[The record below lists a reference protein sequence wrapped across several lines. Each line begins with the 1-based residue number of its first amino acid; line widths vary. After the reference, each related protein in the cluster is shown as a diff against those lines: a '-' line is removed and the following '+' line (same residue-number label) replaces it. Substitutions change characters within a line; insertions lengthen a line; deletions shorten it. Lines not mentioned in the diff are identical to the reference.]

1 MPMTLPYDMGNAGD
15 LVKHG
20 VLAEFVRWQC
30 ELGIPLRFMDP
41 FGGEPWER
49 PVPEVARRVRALK
62 GTALHTAQTDIED
75 GRYYGSA
82 FVVLHAVGAA
92 GRDDVHVLSGDIC
105 QARRE
110 HLRACGLS
118 MLDEEFHHRSAGV
131 SGVGY
136 DGYDMFSEIVRGSN
150 VRHHGRI
157 TDLYTICYGLWSLL
171 FPFLYPSPRTGLH
184 CTTDAHRGRSTVGT
198 HGRLSL
204 VAGSHRLDSCGF

>member
-82 FVVLHAVGAA
+82 FVVLHAVGRP
-92 GRDDVHVLSGDIC
+92 GVMTFTFSVVTS
-105 QARRE
+105 ARRGGSIYV
-110 HLRACGLS
+110 RAAC
-118 MLDEEFHHRSAGV
+118 R
-131 SGVGY
+131 
-136 DGYDMFSEIVRGSN
+136 
-150 VRHHGRI
+150 
-157 TDLYTICYGLWSLL
+157 C
-171 FPFLYPSPRTGLH
+171 
-184 CTTDAHRGRSTVGT
+184 
-198 HGRLSL
+198 
-204 VAGSHRLDSCGF
+204 